1 MRLEMRREIHGAR
14 DAHPLCDMPQETE
27 TARCD
32 REIARCLAYLS
43 EGGPEDIGAYV
54 GLTDWQEERR
64 LIVEQCYASFLA
76 KKRKVHNPT
85 GFNAISLGCEALYP
99 FQKHI
104 VRWALKLGRAAIF
117 ADCGLG
123 KTLMQLEWARQV
135 HHQTGKPVLILA
147 PLAVSKQTQREGER
161 FGYAVTIA
169 RHQSDVCGVSI
180 TNYEMLD
187 HFQGSAF
194 GGVVLDESSILKS
207 YSGATRNAIIEAFGA
222 TPFRLACTAT
232 PSPNDYMELG
242 NHSEFLGAMSR
253 AGMLATFFNHDGGE
267 TSKWRIK
274 GHAEKAFWRW
284 VSSWAVMIARPSDIG
299 YSDMGFTLPELRR
312 HYHSVETEA
321 QDGFLFAVEAS
332 SLSERRESRK
342 ISIEERVAQCLKL
355 IADGNLN
362 TPPQEKQSTPQ
373 ALKNANGASH
383 KVGHQNGTLNTC
395 EPITPT
401 ISNGQKTTSASTRK
415 RKTRDDVSA
424 TLRSRDTN
432 SLPLMVSRSG
442 PHLAGSE
449 TPCSNPSSE
458 FPLTNTLPSLNG
470 NSEGAPSAVSH
481 RPIVEATSCTL
492 TTATQPARSAGYS
505 AGTATLE
512 SESSEIV
519 PDSLSSPPN
528 TWANHRPWV
537 IWCELNAEQEA
548 LEKAFGDAALS
559 VHGALSMEE
568 KERRIFAWLG
578 RERPILITK
587 PKVAGWGLNMQ
598 FCNAMVFMALSDS
611 YESTYQAERR
621 CWRYGQKRP
630 VDIHVLMTD
639 RDAAIVRNIERKR
652 KQAEEMTEQ
661 MVQAVKEAHEE

>member
-1 MRLEMRREIHGAR
+1 
-14 DAHPLCDMPQETE
+14 MPEEAE
-27 TARCD
+27 TARCN
-32 REIARCLAYLS
+32 REIDRCLAHLA

-64 LIVEQCYASFLA
+64 LIAEQGYASFLA
-76 KKRKVHNPT
+76 RKRKVHHPT
-85 GFNAISLGCEALYP
+85 GFDVAALGCEALYP

-104 VRWALKLGRAAIF
+104 VKWALKLGRSAIF

-135 HHQTGKPVLILA
+135 HHFTGKPVLILA

-187 HFQGSAF
+187 HFVGGQF

-299 YSDMGFTLPELRR
+299 YSDLGFTLPELRR
-312 HYHSVETEA
+312 HHHAVESEA
-321 QDGFLFAVEAS
+321 QDGFLFPVEAS
-332 SLSERRESRK
+332 SLSERRESRRE
-342 ISIEERVAQCLKL
+342 SLDARVERAVEL
-355 IADGNLN
+355 
-362 TPPQEKQSTPQ
+362 
-373 ALKNANGASH
+373 
-383 KVGHQNGTLNTC
+383 
-395 EPITPT
+395 
-401 ISNGQKTTSASTRK
+401 
-415 RKTRDDVSA
+415 VSA
-424 TLRSRDTN
+424 
-432 SLPLMVSRSG
+432 
-442 PHLAGSE
+442 
-449 TPCSNPSSE
+449 
-458 FPLTNTLPSLNG
+458 
-470 NSEGAPSAVSH
+470 
-481 RPIVEATSCTL
+481 
-492 TTATQPARSAGYS
+492 
-505 AGTATLE
+505 
-512 SESSEIV
+512 
-519 PDSLSSPPN
+519 DSDQWL
-528 TWANHRPWV
+528 
-537 IWCELNAEQEA
+537 IWGELNAET
-548 LEKAFGDAALS
+548 DAAESAITGAVQVSGSDPDEHKEKSMLGFADGS
-559 VHGALSMEE
+559 V
-568 KERRIFAWLG
+568 
-578 RERPILITK
+578 PILVTK
-587 PKVAGWGLNMQ
+587 PKIGGFGMNWQQCHQMIFLGLT
-598 FCNAMVFMALSDS
+598 DS

-621 CWRYGQKRP
+621 CWRYGQQKP
-630 VDIHVLMTD
+630 VDVHILTTD
-639 RDAAIVRNIERKR
+639 RDAAIIRNIERKR

-661 MVQAVKEAHEE
+661 MVQAVKEAHED